1 MANLAGCNKQDGY
14 LQIRGS
20 IFNSAQSY
28 DNIETC
34 MILTMTQLVFTGSQV
49 TPHLRECRSG
59 MRVVGRRYSKK
70 IHTVPHFLKIS
81 NAISF

>member
-34 MILTMTQLVFTGSQV
+34 MILTMTQLVFTGSQCS
-49 TPHLRECRSG
+49 HLRECRSG

-70 IHTVPHFLKIS
+70 SHTVTPHF
-81 NAISF
+81 